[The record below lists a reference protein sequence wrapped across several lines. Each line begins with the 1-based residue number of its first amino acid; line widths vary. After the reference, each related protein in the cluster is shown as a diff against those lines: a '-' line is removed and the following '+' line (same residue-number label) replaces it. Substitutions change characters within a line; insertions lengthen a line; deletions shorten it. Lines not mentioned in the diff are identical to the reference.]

1 MDIPDQMLAK
11 PAISN
16 VSLQHAMRA
25 FLADWPADLAP
36 AWRNLLAD
44 HGPDVAAIDPALEL
58 EVWEPIFPVRYGK
71 HFPGMP
77 PGAHCFRAFDGIAP
91 DQVRCVILG
100 QDPYPEPAIATGRAF
115 EAGNVADW
123 RELDKMFTKSIRA
136 FMQLVMATRYDDD
149 TYAQNFTNWPKTLA
163 ALQADQ
169 TSPHNIAD
177 RWVNDGVL
185 LLNAALT
192 LTRFQVQIDPHQSA
206 GHLRLWQPFMR
217 RLVSTLATRGTP
229 LVLIGFGAAAAQI
242 FADSGINEGSHG
254 HVTCILREH
263 PAQADAV
270 LARPN
275 PFVLCN
281 EFLKH
286 VGARPVSW

>member
-1 MDIPDQMLAK
+1 MSDPIVAK
-11 PAISN
+11 HAEM
-16 VSLQHAMRA
+16 SLQNAMRA
-25 FLADWPADLAP
+25 FLADWSADLSP
-36 AWRNLLAD
+36 DWRALTLG
-44 HGPDVAAIDPALEL
+44 HGPDVTAIDPTLAL
-58 EVWEPIFPVRYGK
+58 EVWEPIFPVRRGK

-77 PGAHCFRAFDGIAP
+77 HGTHCFRAFDDIAP
-91 DQVRCVILG
+91 EQVRCLILG

-136 FMQLVMATRYDDD
+136 FMQLIVAARAGDAS
-149 TYAQNFTNWPKTLA
+149 YAQSFADWPKTLSV
-163 ALQADQ
+163 LQEGWLPPAKVAD
-169 TSPHNIAD
+169 H
-177 RWVNDGVL
+177 WVSEGVL

-217 RLVSTLATRGTP
+217 QIVRALADRDTP
-229 LVLIGFGAAAAQI
+229 LVLIGFGDAAAQI
-242 FADSGINEGSHG
+242 LADAGINEGVHG
-254 HVTCILREH
+254 HLYCTLREH

-281 EFLKH
+281 DFLKNMG
-286 VGARPVSW
+286 VCPIKW

>member
-1 MDIPDQMLAK
+1 MT
-11 PAISN
+11 
-16 VSLQHAMRA
+16 VSLQDAMRA
-25 FLADWPADLAP
+25 FLADWPADLED
-36 AWRNLLAD
+36 AWRALIGE
-44 HGPDVAAIDPALEL
+44 HGPDVTAINPELEL
-58 EVWEPIFPVRYGK
+58 EVWEPIFPVRRGR

-77 PGAHCFRAFDGIAP
+77 PGAHCFRAFDDIAP
-91 DQVRCVILG
+91 AQVRCVVLG

-136 FMQLVMATRYDDD
+136 YMQMIIAARSGDAS
-149 TYAQNFTNWPKTLA
+149 YAQSFADWPKTLA
-163 ALQADQ
+163 VLQ
-169 TSPHNIAD
+169 SNGIFPSHIAD
-177 RWVNDGVL
+177 HWVNEGVL

-192 LTRFQVQIDPHQSA
+192 LTRFQVQIDPHQSE

-217 RLVSTLATRGTP
+217 QVVRALADRGEP
-229 LVLIGFGAAAAQI
+229 LVLIGFGDSAAQTL
-242 FADSGINEGSHG
+242 ADAGINEGVHG
-254 HVTCILREH
+254 HLYCVLREH

-281 EFLKH
+281 DFLKEM
-286 VGARPVSW
+286 GMRPVSW